1 MVNFTERSYMYM
13 NNNDIKI
20 LELKN
25 KIEDK
30 RSNIKE
36 IKRFNPITN
45 CILIFRGESYN
56 LNVQDKQQLI
66 NLLVELN
73 SLYLSYKNLDI
84 EDEYLLN
91 GFSLKD
97 WISDIKQ
104 KIDIINIK
112 AEIKKLNELENK
124 LNKML
129 SQDKK
134 TEMELNDIE
143 NMI

>member
-1 MVNFTERSYMYM
+1 MVNFTERNCMYM

-36 IKRFNPITN
+36 LKRFNPITN

-91 GFSLKD
+91 GFSLED

-112 AEIKKLNELENK
+112 AETKKLNDLETK

>member
-1 MVNFTERSYMYM
+1 M

-25 KIEDK
+25 KIENK
-30 RSNIKE
+30 RNNIKE
-36 IKRFNPITN
+36 LKRFNPITN
-45 CILIFRGESYN
+45 CILILRGESYN

-73 SLYLSYKNLDI
+73 SLYLSYKDLDI

-91 GFSLKD
+91 GFSLED

-112 AEIKKLNELENK
+112 AETKKLNELENK

>member
-36 IKRFNPITN
+36 LKRFNHITN
-45 CILIFRGESYN
+45 CILILRGESYN

-91 GFSLKD
+91 GFNLED

-112 AEIKKLNELENK
+112 AETKKLNDLETK
-124 LNKML
+124 LNNML
-129 SQDKK
+129 SKDKK

>member
-1 MVNFTERSYMYM
+1 M

-30 RSNIKE
+30 RNSIKE
-36 IKRFNPITN
+36 LKRFNPITN
-45 CILIFRGESYN
+45 CILILREESYN

-91 GFSLKD
+91 GFSLED

-112 AEIKKLNELENK
+112 AETKKLNELETK
-124 LNKML
+124 LNNML

>member
-25 KIEDK
+25 KIENK
-30 RSNIKE
+30 RNNIKE
-36 IKRFNPITN
+36 LKRFNPITN
-45 CILIFRGESYN
+45 CILILRGESYN

-73 SLYLSYKNLDI
+73 SLYLSYKDLDI

-91 GFSLKD
+91 GFSLED

-112 AEIKKLNELENK
+112 AETKKLNELENK

>member
-1 MVNFTERSYMYM
+1 MYM

-25 KIEDK
+25 KIEEK
-30 RSNIKE
+30 RSNIK
-36 IKRFNPITN
+36 KLKKFNPITN
-45 CILIFRGESYN
+45 CILILRGESYN

-91 GFSLKD
+91 GFSLED
-97 WISDIKQ
+97 WISDIRQ
-104 KIDIINIK
+104 KIDIMNIK
-112 AEIKKLNELENK
+112 TETKKLNDLETK